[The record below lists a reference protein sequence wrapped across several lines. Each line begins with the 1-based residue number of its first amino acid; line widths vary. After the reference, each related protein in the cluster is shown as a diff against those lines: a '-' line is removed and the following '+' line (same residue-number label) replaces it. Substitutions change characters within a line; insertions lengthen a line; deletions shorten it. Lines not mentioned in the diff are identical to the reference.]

1 MSILHF
7 ECQLI
12 KLVFWNCHVF
22 FNWFYCFSAVQVPH
36 VVEIIFFFQFW
47 MSLDTMWCSGGCS
60 NAITLLYKSHCTC
73 VSFLCKAL
81 KVIYLCLD
89 LNIGHITIS
98 LYFSLVFSSSEL
110 YDFYHY
116 FYMLTNVLF
125 YVSSAINPVLYNL
138 VSATYRQIFFST
150 LRYFCMPCRHTN
162 RNQPYPLNRHSISIS
177 SSHTLSTNIIK
188 ETAYWLSCR

>member
-7 ECQLI
+7 ECQLL
-12 KLVFWNCHVF
+12 KLVFWNSHVF

-36 VVEIIFFFQFW
+36 VVKIFFFFQFW

-60 NAITLLYKSHCTC
+60 NALIKSQCTC
-73 VSFLCKAL
+73 VSFLYKAL
-81 KVIYLCLD
+81 KVIYLCLA

-98 LYFSLVFSSSEL
+98 LYFSLVFSSREL

>member
-1 MSILHF
+1 M
-7 ECQLI
+7 
-12 KLVFWNCHVF
+12 F
-22 FNWFYCFSAVQVPH
+22 FLNWFYCFSAVQVPH
-36 VVEIIFFFQFW
+36 VVEIFFFFFQFW
-47 MSLDTMWCSGGCS
+47 MSLDTMWCSRGCS
-60 NAITLLYKSHCTC
+60 NALTLLYKSQCTC

-81 KVIYLCLD
+81 KVLYLCLD

-177 SSHTLSTNIIK
+177 SSHTLSTNIFK